1 MALPIADAHTDV
13 LMRMEEE
20 HLRFDTAQDL
30 AAGQQALRA
39 GNVRAQVFAL
49 FVWPKLPATVQMEQ
63 VLREI
68 DLFYQQLTSNGVV
81 LPVRTWAE
89 FESAQQTGKIAGLLS
104 VEGGGCLRGQVELL
118 RTMYHLGVRGMGLT
132 WNGANELADG
142 CRERRGAGLTAAGR
156 EVVLE
161 MVRLGM
167 WVDIAHLADRGVED
181 IFALTNTSVMA
192 SHANARAVHNHP
204 RNLTDDVIREVIRRN
219 GWIGLTFEASF
230 LGEVEQAGVD
240 DVFRH
245 LDHLLKLGAED
256 CVGFGSDFDGTS
268 HAVSGLSSAA
278 DYAQLSKQ
286 LVERYG
292 QSTAEKICSRNF
304 ERYLRQILR

>member
-1 MALPIADAHTDV
+1 MVLPISDAHTDV
-13 LMRMEEE
+13 LMRMAEENL
-20 HLRFDTAQDL
+20 HFDTTEKL
-30 AAGQQALRA
+30 AAGQKALRA
-39 GNVRAQVFAL
+39 GNVKAQVFAL
-49 FVWPKLPATVQMEQ
+49 FVWPQLPAAVQMEQ
-63 VLREI
+63 VLREL
-68 DLFYQQLTSNGVV
+68 DLFYEQVTADGVV

-89 FESAQQTGKIAGLLS
+89 FESAQQAGQIAGLLS

-118 RTMYHLGVRGMGLT
+118 RILYRLGVRGMGLT

-142 CRERRGAGLTAAGR
+142 CKEGRGSGLTTAGR

-181 IFALTNTSVMA
+181 IFTLTNAPVMA
-192 SHANARAVHNHP
+192 SHANARHVHDHP
-204 RNLTDDVIREVIRRN
+204 RNLTDDVIREVTRRN

-230 LGEVEQAGVD
+230 LGDAKEVGVD
-240 DVFRH
+240 DVCRH
-245 LDHLLKLGAED
+245 LDHLLKLGAEN

-268 HAVSGLSSAA
+268 TAASGLSSAA
-278 DYAQLSKQ
+278 DYAQLSEK

-292 QSTAEKICSRNF
+292 QYTAEKICSGNF
-304 ERYLRQILR
+304 ERYLHQILR